1 MNELERNLNFKCV
14 AHTECVSCA
23 LLLGLFRY
31 ENMIHE
37 QKLICVS
44 MLCATESMTAAH
56 EQATI
61 SMVTMCCQMCV
72 CVCETHHRPCSSCW
86 RIRSRIH
93 IMSKQTYT
101 HTHFLNGGPTNVIA
115 LRRHPNEMN
124 DGLTSQSLH
133 YLALPSHYTL
143 NIRHNCMTFNN
154 HQQTATCLYFIR
166 AECLYIY
173 TQGDS
178 VSYINPFT
186 TKSKLLKSITAISRS
201 VVK

>member
-1 MNELERNLNFKCV
+1 MKIWFMSKNWFVYQCCVLRNRWQPHMNRQPFPWWR
-14 AHTECVSCA
+14 CA
-23 LLLGLFRY
+23 V
-31 ENMIHE
+31 
-37 QKLICVS
+37 K
-44 MLCATESMTAAH
+44 
-56 EQATI
+56 
-61 SMVTMCCQMCV
+61 CV
-72 CVCETHHRPCSSCW
+72 CVCKTHHRPCSSCW

-115 LRRHPNEMN
+115 LRHHPNEMN

-166 AECLYIY
+166 AECLYIH

-186 TKSKLLKSITAISRS
+186 TKSELLKSITAISRS